1 MNNIEF
7 LNYTPT
13 PTEKHLGIAT
23 IRYDRKF
30 IFRYKI
36 APNPKGENLFVNAP
50 SLKVDDSD
58 KPYKPAFEIDSK
70 YESDE
75 LEKFI
80 LQNVKQIVSPQK
92 QHKQEPAQEVFNFG
106 ADIPF

>member
-13 PTEKHLGIAT
+13 PTEKHLGVAT
-23 IRYDRKF
+23 VRYDRKF
-30 IFRYKI
+30 ILRYKI

-70 YESDE
+70 YESEE

-80 LQNVKQIVSPQK
+80 LQNVRLHMPPKKQSAPEQY
-92 QHKQEPAQEVFNFG
+92 NFITG
-106 ADIPF
+106 EGTPF